1 MASQRRLGLQNQE
14 QTSWTDD
21 LTVCHLSGIGYGTNR
36 IYQVD
41 GTSTEAHSLEDG
53 WLRFRED
60 ECFLYG
66 VFNGYDGS
74 RVSQFVTQRLTA
86 ELLLGQLTLS
96 RNDAD
101 VRKVLLQ
108 AFDVVERSFFES
120 IDDSLA
126 EKANLHSQLPEGI
139 PHSQLPQQYQKLLE
153 KLHKIEQEIAGGTTA
168 IVALILNNKLYIA
181 NIGTSRALLCKST
194 ADGQLQVTQ
203 VSVDHTTDNEDEL
216 FRLSQLGLD
225 VAKIKQCGLIGGQD
239 SSRRI
244 GDYRMKYCYN
254 DVEMLSPAKTKP
266 VIAEPEIHGGQS
278 LDGVTGFLVL
288 MTDGLYKALE
298 AAHGPG
304 QANQEIAAMV
314 ATEFALQTRLEAVA
328 QAVVDRVRR
337 IHRDTFISGGER
349 SKFCERHED
358 MTLLVRNFHYPLGEM
373 SQTSNSPTQGGR
385 IYPVSV
391 PYTSTQGTLGKTSV
405 TLSLV
410 MPSQN
415 QMMNGNHSNSTG
427 DETTP
432 TLTNSQSPTAT
443 LQSTNTHTH
452 SSSSSSGDGQGHLF
466 HRHRLPHTLQP
477 DQDGRVEPYVDF
489 LEFYR
494 LWTVDHSEQTVAGAQ

>member
-1 MASQRRLGLQNQE
+1 
-14 QTSWTDD
+14 
-21 LTVCHLSGIGYGTNR
+21 
-36 IYQVD
+36 
-41 GTSTEAHSLEDG
+41 
-53 WLRFRED
+53 
-60 ECFLYG
+60 
-66 VFNGYDGS
+66 
-74 RVSQFVTQRLTA
+74 
-86 ELLLGQLTLS
+86 
-96 RNDAD
+96 
-101 VRKVLLQ
+101 VLC
-108 AFDVVERSFFES
+108 AY
-120 IDDSLA
+120 
-126 EKANLHSQLPEGI
+126 P
-139 PHSQLPQQYQKLLE
+139 
-153 KLHKIEQEIAGGTTA
+153 
-168 IVALILNNKLYIA
+168 
-181 NIGTSRALLCKST
+181 
-194 ADGQLQVTQ
+194 
-203 VSVDHTTDNEDEL
+203 
-216 FRLSQLGLD
+216 LGLD
-225 VAKIKQCGLIGGQD
+225 AAKIKQFGLIGGQD

-254 DVEMLSPAKTKP
+254 DVEVLSAAKTKP
-266 VIAEPEIHGGQS
+266 IIAEPEIHGGHS
-278 LDGVTGFLVL
+278 LEGLTGFLVL

-314 ATEFALQTRLEAVA
+314 ATEFALQSTLDAVA

-337 IHRDTFISGGER
+337 IHRDTFVSGGER
-349 SKFCERHED
+349 SKFCDKHED
-358 MTLLVRNFHYPLGEM
+358 MTLLVRNFNYPLGEM
-373 SQTSNSPTQGGR
+373 SQATMSPTQGGR

-466 HRHRLPHTLQP
+466 HRHRLPQNLHSDP
-477 DQDGRVEPYVDF
+477 DGRLEPYVDF

-494 LWTVDHSEQTVAGAQ
+494 LWTVDHSEQTVAGVQ